1 MNNATNFT
9 ANDRL
14 RVIGAKALT
23 GTFVKY
29 YAARH
34 DGIRRVEVRWDD
46 RSYVMTFLETQLEK
60 F

>member
-29 YAARH
+29 YAAASA
-34 DGIRRVEVRWDD
+34 VS
-46 RSYVMTFLETQLEK
+46 RSAGMTAPT
-60 F
+60 